1 MNMTTS
7 IDSIPMKTSN
17 KNNDNYND
25 DSDDP
30 MVKDILNEFQQELEI
45 NTQKQPV
52 NVNQKNNYNIN
63 YNQEN
68 LQEPDINKNMCN
80 INKQKKPQQ
89 SYYNEDYIKKSIIL
103 TIIVFIIFSPIF
115 FPMISEKLPL
125 SISIIFE
132 TYELYIKLLILFIFT
147 YILYFYNFL

>member
-1 MNMTTS
+1 MTTS

>member
-7 IDSIPMKTSN
+7 IDSIPMKTS
-17 KNNDNYND
+17 KNNDNYTD

-52 NVNQKNNYNIN
+52 NLTQKNNYNIN

-68 LQEPDINKNMCN
+68 FQEPDINK
-80 INKQKKPQQ
+80 QKKPKQQQ
-89 SYYNEDYIKKSIIL
+89 SYYNEDYIKKSIII

-115 FPMISEKLPL
+115 FTMISDKLPL
-125 SISIIFE
+125 SVNIIYE
-132 TYELYIKLLILFIFT
+132 TYELYIKLFILFISI

>member
-132 TYELYIKLLILFIFT
+132 TYELYIKLLILFIFI

>member
-1 MNMTTS
+1 MTTS

-132 TYELYIKLLILFIFT
+132 TYELYIKLLILFIFI

>member
-1 MNMTTS
+1 MTTS
-7 IDSIPMKTSN
+7 IDSIPMKTS
-17 KNNDNYND
+17 KNNDNYTD

-52 NVNQKNNYNIN
+52 NLTQKNNYNIN

-68 LQEPDINKNMCN
+68 FQEPDINK
-80 INKQKKPQQ
+80 QKKPKQQQ
-89 SYYNEDYIKKSIIL
+89 SYYNEDYIKKSIII

-115 FPMISEKLPL
+115 FTMISDKLPL
-125 SISIIFE
+125 SVNIIYE
-132 TYELYIKLLILFIFT
+132 TYELYIKLFILFISI